1 MSELCN
7 NAPLQQDFPL
17 RPVPVDRETVPS
29 FLSRL
34 AAMRRTPIVE
44 YAQNMGAP
52 LRHILDGDYGALS
65 SLAYWGGLSSVELET
80 LTSWTGEPIGEVRMR
95 FRGEVFVSRAL
106 RNPVMRG
113 CPICLRED
121 SQHHTGES
129 VEAMAMRGDWQF
141 REVTLCLRHN
151 HLLVPL
157 WKADNRYERY
167 DFASRLREVE
177 GDLLSGAL
185 DVPQCLPSQYDI
197 WLDHRLGTGEDPTW
211 LAKHGLHPATTF
223 CRLLGV
229 ELLRLR
235 NTAVPD
241 QVLHQRVVQAVGF
254 SIVMDGEVATRDA
267 LQTLADAADG
277 PGQSPNGAFGNL
289 FAQLD
294 QLHQDDRA
302 FEPFRRFLRDCI
314 LVNWPIAAGEM
325 ILGEVQPQRRLH
337 SLYTA
342 ARQLATTEALLEPFL
357 VEAGALT
364 ADDPRFADRKVFDA
378 QAHAD
383 LLAEIP
389 TLVSRATLQ
398 REIGAS
404 RAEVEALVA
413 VGILVPKLQNEIVRL
428 RWSIAQAQSVLGNVL
443 AKAVPIA
450 GAEPGWESFL
460 AAKKRTSHPL
470 GALLD
475 AARSGAITLGRVEGS
490 GFSGLRLRREEV
502 TGLDLGSPQDEA
514 AKLIPAMAFG
524 ISVEIKD
531 KGRFK
536 ALAVGGHT
544 PATRKRHE
552 RTGVENLYMST
563 DDIAAFHRRFVTIST
578 LAAESGRTIPEVRAA
593 LKRAGVSAF
602 APGGQDF
609 GRIFLRKDAE
619 WALSRKS

>member
-1 MSELCN
+1 
-7 NAPLQQDFPL
+7 
-17 RPVPVDRETVPS
+17 
-29 FLSRL
+29 
-34 AAMRRTPIVE
+34 
-44 YAQNMGAP
+44 MGAP
-52 LRHILDGDYGALS
+52 LRDILDSDFVALS
-65 SLAYWGGLSSVELET
+65 SLAFWGGLSSVELDK
-80 LTSWTGEPIGEVRMR
+80 LTSWTGEPIGEVRIR

-106 RNPVMRG
+106 RNPFMRG
-113 CPICLRED
+113 CPMCLRED
-121 SQHHTGES
+121 AQQHAGAAA
-129 VEAMAMRGDWQF
+129 EAMAMRGDWQF

-177 GDLLSGAL
+177 SDLLSGAL
-185 DVPQCLPSQYDI
+185 DAPQCLPSEYDV

-211 LAKHGLHPATTF
+211 LANQGLHPATIF

-235 NTAVPD
+235 NTVIPD
-241 QVLHQRVVQAVGF
+241 QVLQLRAAQEAGF
-254 SIVMDGEVATRDA
+254 LVAKEGEGAIKDA

-294 QLHQDDRA
+294 QLHHDDPA
-302 FEPFRRFLRDCI
+302 FETFRLLLRDCI
-314 LVNWPIAAGEM
+314 LANWPIAASET
-325 ILGEVQPQRRLH
+325 ILGEVQPERRLH

-342 ARQLATTEALLEPFL
+342 ARQLATTEALLESFL

-364 ADDPRFADRKVFDA
+364 ADDPRFADRRVFDA

-398 REIGAS
+398 REIGAT

-413 VGILVPKLQNEIVRL
+413 EGVLVPRLQNEIVRL

-443 AKAVPIA
+443 ALAVPIA
-450 GAEPGWESFL
+450 GAEPRWESFL

-490 GFSGLRLRREEV
+490 GFSGLRLRRDEV
-502 TGLDLGSPQDEA
+502 SGLGSGPSHDPA
-514 AKLIPAMAFG
+514 AKLIPAVAFG
-524 ISVEIKD
+524 ISVGIKD

-563 DDIAAFHRRFVTIST
+563 DDIAAFHRRFVTVST
-578 LAAESGRTIPEVRAA
+578 LAAESERTIPQVRAA

-619 WALSRKS
+619 RALSRKS